1 MEFEQN
7 ISESAFLVNESRA
20 RNIELSQ
27 DHYAHL
33 WVSNA
38 TRTLWEDFSREVYPH
53 DAIELGARNRFF
65 LEHLRASVASG
76 RINTFINFGAGF
88 TSYPFL
94 LDEPCRFIEIDFRHV
109 VEYKQKKIARWQRMG
124 LLPEREIFFL
134 SADLNEESDIEDIW
148 KNLVSLTGDSPSLAQ
163 MEGITYYLN
172 NHALNHLF
180 KVLSEIQ
187 ASDSILA
194 FDFWTPDVADH
205 PVTTR
210 FKKFFAERFGHQET
224 EYNLFDHNFIKTI
237 RSYEVIDSTNIQE
250 LESRYADT
258 SVLSDYEEILPENY
272 AVLKKVG

>member
-1 MEFEQN
+1 MEFKKN

-27 DHYAHL
+27 DLYAHL

-53 DAIELGARNRFF
+53 DATELGARNRFF
-65 LEHLRASVASG
+65 LEQLRSSVASG
-76 RINTFINFGAGF
+76 QISTFINFGAGF

-94 LDEPCRFIEIDFRHV
+94 IEEPCRFIEIDFRHV
-109 VEYKQKKIARWQRMG
+109 VDYKQKKIARWQRMG

-134 SADLNEESDIEDIW
+134 AADLNEESDIEDIW
-148 KNLVSLTGDSPSLAQ
+148 NNLVSLTGDSPSLAQ
-163 MEGITYYLN
+163 MEGITYYLE

-187 ASDSILA
+187 ARDSILI

-205 PVTTR
+205 PVTIR
-210 FKKFFAERFGHQET
+210 FKKFFAERFGHKET
-224 EYNLFDHNFIKTI
+224 EYNLIDSDFINAI
-237 RSYEVIDSTNIQE
+237 RSYEVIKSTNIQE
-250 LESRYADT
+250 LERLYAGT
-258 SVLSDYEEILPENY
+258 SVLSNYEEILPENY
-272 AVLKKVG
+272 AVLKKI